1 MLSLILLCLLL
12 YIYIYIYI
20 YIGLSCDLY
29 TLVNSS
35 LHLHLCLLFSF
46 LLQSKYKEDAF
57 ATRPILLDELEFEVR
72 FLPFF
77 LLFLLFCT
85 YFLDHMPLVVSFP
98 SQHHYQLW
106 IPLSLIFPSFFFFLL
121 G

>member
-29 TLVNSS
+29 TLVNPS

-57 ATRPILLDELEFEVR
+57 ATRPILLDELEFEVC

-85 YFLDHMPLVVSFP
+85 YFLYHMPLVVSFP

-106 IPLSLIFPSFFFFLL
+106 IPLSFIFPSFFFLS